1 MIKPKSVKYR
11 KLHRGHLI
19 GNASCRTIIVF
30 GRYRILLIQSVW
42 ITSQQIESG
51 RRILI
56 RYIRRTGKLWI
67 RIFPNKSITI
77 RSVETRIGSSKGI
90 YVYWVVVACSGIII
104 FEFIKITKRIVIQA
118 TKIINSKFSTNIYLI
133 IKKLNFYD

>member
-1 MIKPKSVKYR
+1 MLKPKSIKYR
-11 KLHRGHLI
+11 KPHRGHLI
-19 GNASCRTIIVF
+19 GNASCGTIIVF
-30 GRYRILLIQSVW
+30 GHYRIRLIQSFW

-51 RRILI
+51 RRIII

-77 RSVETRIGSSKGI
+77 RSIETRIGSSKGI
-90 YVYWVVVACSGIII
+90 YVYWVVIVCSGIII
-104 FEFIKITKRIVIQA
+104 FEFIKITKRIGVQA